1 MRVKSNTTTRAL
13 LGSVMVLLL
22 CTAMLVGTTFAWFT
36 DTVNTVSTLQ
46 AGNLNV
52 TLQCG
57 TSKNDADGTW
67 NYTDY
72 DGTTGLQFLTP
83 DGNLPTDENK
93 VVWDAKHLTNE
104 VQPLKLVNDG
114 SLNLMC
120 KVMLTGVTPIAAE
133 QMTWKL
139 EVDGTEEPF
148 GKEFPLPAKTAE
160 DTTPNELVLTLSGKL
175 TNGDPLPE
183 PVPTAQV
190 VVCVRQAEDDEDAF
204 GGDYD
209 KGSRYQ
215 ARVDAALVGT
225 VTNESVEGSE
235 TGEIAPFV
243 LNNALK
249 METQGAVTATIPA
262 VMNLTKGT
270 KVMLEVS
277 TVGELATDSIDLE
290 FDLQGVYDDT
300 EASERTTWQFN
311 VANVADEDN
320 TTAEAELATLQLN
333 VGRDMKSVTVNGVQ
347 VVDGTDSEFTNH
359 HYQYDVNTGVLTL
372 YLRADKT
379 TSGLSLNS

>member
-52 TLQCG
+52 TLQYG

-83 DGNLPTDENK
+83 DGNLPTEENK
-93 VVWDAKHLTNE
+93 VVWDAEHPTNK

-120 KVMLTGVTPIAAE
+120 KVMLTGIKAAAAE

-139 EVDGTEEPF
+139 EVDGTEESF

-160 DTTPNELVLTLSGKL
+160 DTTAKELVLNLSATLSSGA
-175 TNGDPLPE
+175 PLSE
-183 PVPTAQV
+183 PIPTPQV
-190 VVCVRQAEDDEDAF
+190 VVCVRQAEGDEDAF

-209 KGSRYQ
+209 QESRYP

-225 VTNESVEGSE
+225 VTNALVEGSE
-235 TGEIAPFV
+235 NEIAPFV
-243 LNNALK
+243 LNNALE

-262 VMNLTKGT
+262 SMELPAGT
-270 KVMLEVS
+270 RVTLGVVTNTDK
-277 TVGELATDSIDLE
+277 LATDSISFGFE
-290 FDLQGVYDDT
+290 LQGVYDNT
-300 EASERTTWQFN
+300 NESERTTWKFN
-311 VANVADEDN
+311 VADAGD
-320 TTAEAELATLQLN
+320 TTEETKLATLQLN
-333 VGRDMKSVTVNGVQ
+333 VGKDMKSVTVNGKLLF
-347 VVDGTDSEFTNH
+347 DGTDSESTTLRYAYDETN
-359 HYQYDVNTGVLTL
+359 GVLTL
-372 YLRADKT
+372 YLNADPTSSILT
-379 TSGLSLNS
+379 TNP

>member
-52 TLQCG
+52 TLQYG
-57 TSKNDADGTW
+57 ASKNADGTW

-83 DGNLPTDENK
+83 AGNLPTEENK
-93 VVWDAKHLTNE
+93 VEWDAAHLTNE

-120 KVMLTGVTPIAAE
+120 KVMLTGIKAAAAE
-133 QMTWKL
+133 QMTWELK
-139 EVDGTEEPF
+139 VGNTEKSF
-148 GKEFPLPAKTAE
+148 GEEFPLPAKAE
-160 DTTPNELVLTLSGKL
+160 DYSADNELILNLSATLS
-175 TNGDPLPE
+175 NSNPLSE
-183 PVPTAQV
+183 PIPTPQV
-190 VVCVRQAEDDEDAF
+190 VVCVRQAEGDEDAF
-204 GGDYD
+204 SGDYD
-209 KGSRYQ
+209 KESRYQ

-225 VTNESVEGSE
+225 VTNETVEGSE

-243 LNNALK
+243 LNNALE

-262 VMNLTKGT
+262 AMGLTTDTRVTLGVITDSK
-270 KVMLEVS
+270 K
-277 TVGELATDSIDLE
+277 LATDSIDLQ
-290 FDLQGVYDDT
+290 FDLQGVYDNTNT
-300 EASERTTWQFN
+300 ETRTTWKFN
-311 VANVADEDN
+311 VADAGD
-320 TTAEAELATLQLN
+320 TTEETKLATLQLN
-333 VGRDMKSVTVNGVQ
+333 VGKDMKSVTVNGIQ
-347 VVDGTDSEFTNH
+347 VVDGTGSEFTNP
-359 HYQYDVNTGVLTL
+359 HYKYDVETGVLTL
-372 YLRADKT
+372 YLNADPT
-379 TSGLSLNS
+379 SSGLTTNP

>member
-52 TLQCG
+52 TLQYG
-57 TSKNDADGTW
+57 TSKNDDGTW

-83 DGNLPTDENK
+83 EGKLPTAEDPVKWDNGTNK
-93 VVWDAKHLTNE
+93 I
-104 VQPLKLVNDG
+104 QPLKLVNDG

-133 QMTWKL
+133 QMTWELKVGDDA
-139 EVDGTEEPF
+139 ETTPF
-148 GKEFPLPAKTAE
+148 GEEFPLPAKTAE
-160 DTTPNELVLTLSGKL
+160 DTTAKELVLNLSATLSSGA
-175 TNGDPLPE
+175 PLSE
-183 PVPTAQV
+183 PIPTPQV
-190 VVCVRQAEDDEDAF
+190 VVCVRQAEGDEDAF

-209 KGSRYQ
+209 QESRYP

-225 VTNESVEGSE
+225 VTNALVEGSE
-235 TGEIAPFV
+235 NEIAPFV
-243 LNNALK
+243 LNNALE

-262 VMNLTKGT
+262 SMGLPAGT
-270 KVMLEVS
+270 RVTLGVVTNTDK
-277 TVGELATDSIDLE
+277 LATDSIDLQ

-300 EASERTTWQFN
+300 NESERTTWKFN
-311 VANVADEDN
+311 VAGADD
-320 TTAEAELATLQLN
+320 TTADTELATLQLN
-333 VGRDMKSVTVNGVQ
+333 VGKDMKSVTVNGKLLF
-347 VVDGTDSEFTNH
+347 DGTDSESTTLRYAYDETN
-359 HYQYDVNTGVLTL
+359 GVLTL
-372 YLRADKT
+372 YLKT
-379 TSGLSLNS
+379 DPSTSDLTLNP

>member
-52 TLQCG
+52 TLQYG
-57 TSKNDADGTW
+57 ASKNADGTW

-83 DGNLPTDENK
+83 AGNLPTEENK
-93 VVWDAKHLTNE
+93 VEWDATHLTNE

-120 KVMLTGVTPIAAE
+120 KVMLTGVTTAAAE
-133 QMTWKL
+133 QMTWELK
-139 EVDGTEEPF
+139 VGDDAKTTPF
-148 GKEFPLPAKTAE
+148 GKEFKLPAKAE
-160 DTTPNELVLTLSGKL
+160 GSTENELILNLSATL

-190 VVCVRQAEDDEDAF
+190 VVCVRQAEGDEDAF

-209 KGSRYQ
+209 KESRYQ

-225 VTNESVEGSE
+225 VTNALVEGIE
-235 TGEIAPFV
+235 NEIAPFV
-243 LNNALK
+243 LNNA
-249 METQGAVTATIPA
+249 MDMATQQGAVTATIPA
-262 VMNLTKGT
+262 SMGLPAGT
-270 KVMLEVS
+270 RVTLGVVTNTNKLD
-277 TVGELATDSIDLE
+277 TDSISFE
-290 FDLQGVYDDT
+290 FELQGVRDDVT
-300 EASERTTWQFN
+300 AGTRTTWPFK
-311 VANVADEDN
+311 VADAGD
-320 TTAEAELATLQLN
+320 TTVDTELATLQLN
-333 VGRDMKSVTVNGVQ
+333 VGKDMKSVTVNGELLF
-347 VVDGTDSEFTNH
+347 DGTDSESTTLR
-359 HYQYDVNTGVLTL
+359 YAYDVNTGVLTL
-372 YLRADKT
+372 YLKADGPSSSLT
-379 TSGLSLNS
+379 TNP